1 MSYHYASLVLR
12 NQAVVRTKI
21 VVKSTFLS
29 LLAEAA
35 DIPLQPHTH
44 QQALNVELRPP
55 LASIALECSDKRHH
69 PVHNFVVHQNA
80 GGEHVVVQEGYQQ
93 LSPPNFERFG
103 GVGEGPDEGAQDLEV
118 FVQADGDE
126 MGVGGHELLFEI
138 DRPCTTVMLWIE

>member
-1 MSYHYASLVLR
+1 MSYHDASLQLP

-21 VVKSTFLS
+21 VVKSNILS

-69 PVHNFVVHQNA
+69 PEHNFVVHQNA
-80 GGEHVVVQEGYQQ
+80 GGEHVAVQEGYKQ
-93 LSPPNFERFG
+93 LSLPNFERFG
-103 GVGEGPDEGAQDLEV
+103 ESVSGPMKARK
-118 FVQADGDE
+118 
-126 MGVGGHELLFEI
+126 I
-138 DRPCTTVMLWIE
+138 